1 MRRTAVV
8 VMTVATVFPG
18 QAEQAAGNDRTVVV
32 HIANEHVAMEALA
45 FAKPQATQMFA
56 KIGIRLQWRG
66 TGHAPLPQNAIAVE
80 MVEQAFTDECV
91 GALAC
96 SKPYEGTHIRVFY
109 DRLQTKVRKN
119 IVPPLLGYVL
129 VHEITHIL
137 QGSSRHTDRG
147 VMKAQW
153 DANDFERMR
162 SGSLSFTDSD
172 VVLIER
178 GLAARKSGNFPR
190 ALPPQVPN

>member
-80 MVEQAFTDECV
+80 MVEQAFTTS
-91 GALAC
+91 AWARWHAQNL
-96 SKPYEGTHIRVFY
+96 
-109 DRLQTKVRKN
+109 TK
-119 IVPPLLGYVL
+119 
-129 VHEITHIL
+129 
-137 QGSSRHTDRG
+137 
-147 VMKAQW
+147 
-153 DANDFERMR
+153 ERTSVSFMTVYKRR
-162 SGSLSFTDSD
+162 SARISF
-172 VVLIER
+172 R
-178 GLAARKSGNFPR
+178 RY
-190 ALPPQVPN
+190 